1 MTKIEITEIEEHD
14 DGSATLQVDC
24 DAETF
29 GAIFSLGFVTAVKAG
44 LDKEREMIRP
54 MTDDERKRSIE
65 RNDPRE
71 ARRQA
76 LLRNI
81 AAAKVEWQKLSNEHM
96 GVRPSWI
103 SGDLS
108 SLETRILFMRREL
121 EAMDDE

>member
-1 MTKIEITEIEEHD
+1 MTK
-14 DGSATLQVDC
+14 
-24 DAETF
+24 
-29 GAIFSLGFVTAVKAG
+29 K
-44 LDKEREMIRP
+44 IRP
-54 MTDDERKRSIE
+54 MTDDERRRSVE

-81 AAAKVEWQKLSNEHM
+81 AAAKVEWQKLSNDHM